1 VASYKYTTT
10 VGASIGEL
18 WAQRIDSED
27 RQIAV
32 KRQIKIGYAL
42 CARPI
47 SDGGELAYWY
57 EPIGSSNALEFGTRK

>member
-10 VGASIGEL
+10 VGSSIGEL

-32 KRQIKIGYAL
+32 KRQLKIGYAL

-47 SDGGELAYWY
+47 SDGGELAYW
-57 EPIGSSNALEFGTRK
+57 